1 MSGAKRAIR
10 ATRDFDTR
18 ADRFAA
24 GKELRRRWPR
34 SGHAFWRPA
43 SDRPDPVELIERS
56 DRGRVA
62 RLLPIRYGR
71 MARSPF
77 DFLRG
82 SAAVMAHNFA
92 QTPVTGPRVQ
102 LCGDAHLN
110 NFGVFATPERD
121 QVFDI
126 NDFDE
131 TLPGPWEWDVK
142 RLATSLVLAG
152 RQNRYTHDTV
162 RKVTRRAVRSYRRAL
177 ARYARMRY
185 LTIWHT
191 HFDLRGLPK
200 EARRSGGKEIT
211 RVLEKGRHRTDFNAF
226 PSVAK
231 SVRGGY
237 RIREEQPLIIHHK
250 DPADAAAAV
259 RLFQNYLGNLPADGR
274 MLLEHYHV
282 ADVAQKVVGVGSV
295 GTDCSVLLL
304 MADRDVLDPLF
315 LQVKQALRSV
325 LEPFAGASDYPT
337 HGRRVVMGQHL
348 IQQASD
354 ELLGWSTQGSK
365 DYYVR
370 QLRDMRASF
379 DVVTRGPKELIGK
392 GEACGAALA
401 RAHARTGDPA
411 LISGYLGEGTAFDE
425 AISRF
430 GEAYAHQT
438 ERDYAELVRAVKKGR
453 LPAEAGV

>member
-1 MSGAKRAIR
+1 MARANRAIR

-24 GKELRRRWPR
+24 GKELRRRLPR
-34 SGHAFWRPA
+34 SSHASWVPA

-56 DRGRVA
+56 DRVRVA

-77 DFLRG
+77 AFLRG
-82 SAAVMAHNFA
+82 SAAVMAHDFA
-92 QTPVTGPRVQ
+92 KTPATGPRVQ
-102 LCGDAHLN
+102 LCGDAHMN

-126 NDFDE
+126 DDFDE

-152 RQNRYTHDTV
+152 RQNGFSHDLV
-162 RKVTRRAVRSYRRAL
+162 RKVTRTAVRSYRRAL

-185 LTIWHT
+185 LTIWYT
-191 HFDLRGLPK
+191 HFDLRRLPK
-200 EARRSGGKEIT
+200 EVRRLGDKDIT
-211 RVLEKGRHRTDFNAF
+211 RVLEKGRRRTEFNAF
-226 PSVAK
+226 PRVAK

-237 RIREEQPLIIHHK
+237 RIRDEPPLVVHHN
-250 DPADAAAAV
+250 DRVDAAGAV
-259 RLFQNYLGNLPADGR
+259 RLYKNYLRNLSADGR
-274 MLLEHYHV
+274 MLLERYHV
-282 ADVAQKVVGVGSV
+282 VDVAQKVVGVGSV

-315 LQVKQALRSV
+315 LQVKQALPSV
-325 LEPFAGASDYPT
+325 LEPFAGASTYPT
-337 HGRRVVMGQHL
+337 HGRRVVVGQHL
-348 IQQASD
+348 IQEASD
-354 ELLGWSTQGSK
+354 ELLGWSTLGSK

-370 QLRDMRASF
+370 QLRNMRASF
-379 DVVTRGPKELIGK
+379 DVVTRGPNELIGK

-425 AISRF
+425 AITEF
-430 GEAYAHQT
+430 GEAYANQT

-453 LPAEAGV
+453 LPAKAGV